1 MTDDSD
7 LRVTIKMYFDGNM
20 KRNADGRSRTVRKR
34 VMLNYG
40 YLTYQAERTLT
51 QAEQRETDAQLG
63 RLSAAFAQLLRLLT
77 KPARALRRQ
86 PGTDQPG
93 LRPCMPADNLS
104 YLPGLE
110 T

>member
-1 MTDDSD
+1 
-7 LRVTIKMYFDGNM
+7 
-20 KRNADGRSRTVRKR
+20 
-34 VMLNYG
+34 MLNYG
-40 YLTYQAERTLT
+40 YLTYQAERTMT

-93 LRPCMPADNLS
+93 SATAHASR
-104 YLPGLE
+104 
-110 T
+110 